1 MNEENLGDLSES
13 CVGQAGGHMAKGGT
27 GTGKSKREAEAEPV
41 EDEFRC
47 RRNDGKQW
55 RCTARAMP
63 GRSLCQKHHLQQLLR
78 AQQALAGTKST
89 KSKDGEVVVKEIKR
103 RGRKP
108 RAQLQNDHEGSE
120 STKNSKPP
128 GKKRGRKPKIRK
140 PEDEGQ
146 EFPVL
151 ESVKRLKRKRR
162 RTKNEDTDR
171 DPVKR
176 KKRAK
181 RNDDDIVRD
190 STEEPSRNGRPGS
203 AEAPLQFSKVF
214 DKAEANVDS
223 GEQVEFSLPEFG
235 ARTKRKYV
243 KKSQN
248 KAVPSKEEDPDYKP
262 VRRGR
267 KPNGKVRARD
277 LTMEPLHN
285 GCLDVPNGLMG
296 IPAHAEDDFSK
307 AFRKVD
313 PSGQVEFSLSDL
325 ETGRS
330 KRKNVK
336 KMKKRADQEL
346 QESSLPEDIA
356 DEEKP
361 MNSSSERFSLMCH
374 QCQRNDKGRV
384 VWCSKCSKRYCVCC
398 TERWYPFQTEEE
410 IAEACPFCRGNCN
423 CKACLRRGSRL
434 KVRTKQTSKADMVH
448 YYQHTICM
456 LLPVLI
462 KFQEEQIKEQV
473 VEARIR
479 GKSAENMEIPKAK
492 IASDERLY
500 CDNCNTSIVDF
511 HRSCPDCSYD
521 LCISCC
527 RELREGCQPGGDS
540 AESSQQQYTKRVYAQ
555 SENKKQKKIARGSTG
570 WERRLQSVN
579 SHTAHPLKPLPDWK
593 VNSDGSIPCPPKER
607 GGCGDNL
614 LELTSMFESNWVAE
628 LEEKAQKIASS
639 CELPETLRDS
649 QPCSLCFK
657 PNSQDKIELSD
668 KSRRASNRKDSSD
681 NYMYC
686 PTVQDIKCENLQHF
700 QKHWIR
706 GEPVIVRNVLDDTS
720 GLSWEPM
727 VMWRAFRETTKG
739 KFREETKTVNAIDC
753 LDWYTVEINIHQFF
767 KGYTEGRMHKDHWPE
782 MLKLKDWPPSNYF
795 EERLPRHGAEF
806 ISALPF
812 QEYAHPKC
820 GLLNLA
826 TKLPANCLKPDL
838 GPKTYIA
845 YGTREELGRGDSV
858 TKLHCDMS
866 DAVNVLTHTAEI
878 KFSPSQRS
886 EIEKLKK
893 KYRALDSK
901 DHVKINEPPLPHGI
915 GEHKKH
921 GDIGCMVTENIVG
934 KSPEH
939 ESVDNES
946 RPGSSGKVGNKGIGL
961 KRLKE
966 AKIAS
971 GNKNSEYGGA
981 LWDIFRRED
990 VPKLH
995 AYLQKHWNEF
1005 RHIMNK
1011 PLEEVVHPIHDQT
1024 IYLNAEHKRKLKE
1037 EFQIEPW
1044 TFEQHLGEA
1053 VFIPAGCPHQV
1064 RNLKSCIKVALDFV
1078 SPENV
1083 PECIR
1088 LTDEFRLLPKEHR
1101 AKEDKLEVKKIILHA
1116 MNSAVTQFNSLT
1128 KVKKETKKGK
1138 KEPELIPAG
1147 LENMDSSLI
1156 ITGKEK
1162 STTADPEEIELTSD
1176 VPNVE
1181 LSTSVP
1187 ESGKL
1192 ISDVS
1197 EKIELIP
1204 PVPQKEKST
1213 MTMPEK
1219 IELTSS
1225 VTENWESNPTVSEN
1239 GEPSLAVQENRESIP
1254 ALPENGKSIPA
1265 LPENATLITAIPE
1278 NHESTVSKPVKVG
1291 PPVSVTLETIC

>member
-1 MNEENLGDLSES
+1 
-13 CVGQAGGHMAKGGT
+13 
-27 GTGKSKREAEAEPV
+27 
-41 EDEFRC
+41 
-47 RRNDGKQW
+47 
-55 RCTARAMP
+55 
-63 GRSLCQKHHLQQLLR
+63 
-78 AQQALAGTKST
+78 
-89 KSKDGEVVVKEIKR
+89 
-103 RGRKP
+103 
-108 RAQLQNDHEGSE
+108 
-120 STKNSKPP
+120 
-128 GKKRGRKPKIRK
+128 
-140 PEDEGQ
+140 
-146 EFPVL
+146 
-151 ESVKRLKRKRR
+151 
-162 RTKNEDTDR
+162 
-171 DPVKR
+171 
-176 KKRAK
+176 
-181 RNDDDIVRD
+181 
-190 STEEPSRNGRPGS
+190 
-203 AEAPLQFSKVF
+203 
-214 DKAEANVDS
+214 
-223 GEQVEFSLPEFG
+223 
-235 ARTKRKYV
+235 
-243 KKSQN
+243 
-248 KAVPSKEEDPDYKP
+248 
-262 VRRGR
+262 
-267 KPNGKVRARD
+267 
-277 LTMEPLHN
+277 MEPLHN
-285 GCLDVPNGLMG
+285 GCLDVPNDLME

-313 PSGQVEFSLSDL
+313 TSGQVEFSLSDL
-325 ETGRS
+325 EAGRS

-456 LLPVLI
+456 LLPMLI

-866 DAVNVLTHTAEI
+866 DA
-878 KFSPSQRS
+878 
-886 EIEKLKK
+886 
-893 KYRALDSK
+893 
-901 DHVKINEPPLPHGI
+901 
-915 GEHKKH
+915 
-921 GDIGCMVTENIVG
+921 
-934 KSPEH
+934 
-939 ESVDNES
+939 
-946 RPGSSGKVGNKGIGL
+946 
-961 KRLKE
+961 
-966 AKIAS
+966 
-971 GNKNSEYGGA
+971 
-981 LWDIFRRED
+981 
-990 VPKLH
+990 
-995 AYLQKHWNEF
+995 
-1005 RHIMNK
+1005 
-1011 PLEEVVHPIHDQT
+1011 
-1024 IYLNAEHKRKLKE
+1024 
-1037 EFQIEPW
+1037 
-1044 TFEQHLGEA
+1044 
-1053 VFIPAGCPHQV
+1053 
-1064 RNLKSCIKVALDFV
+1064 SCIKVALDFV

-1162 STTADPEEIELTSD
+1162 SNTADPEEIELTSD
-1176 VPNVE
+1176 VPNNVE
-1181 LSTSVP
+1181 LSPSVP

-1204 PVPQKEKST
+1204 PVPEKEKST
-1213 MTMPEK
+1213 LTMPEK

-1225 VTENWESNPTVSEN
+1225 VTENWESNPTISEN

-1265 LPENATLITAIPE
+1265 LPENAMLITAIPE